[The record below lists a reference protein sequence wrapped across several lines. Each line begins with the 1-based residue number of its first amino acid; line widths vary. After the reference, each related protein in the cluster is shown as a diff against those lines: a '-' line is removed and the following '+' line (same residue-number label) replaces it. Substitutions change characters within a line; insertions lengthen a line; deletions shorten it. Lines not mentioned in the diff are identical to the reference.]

1 MKIIKALKVKSILK
15 YVLPVIIVAILF
27 SIWHFQ
33 RKIITVTETRL
44 VLGTIVE
51 ITVQGKDR
59 GFLTDA
65 VSAAFLRISEIEKI
79 ADRYSEESEIS
90 KLNSLAMLG
99 ELKEIPVSRE
109 TLEMLNL
116 AKGVSESSGG
126 SFDITVAPLVDL
138 WDFKEG
144 GQNRG
149 IPEKGEIRERLKL
162 VDYRNVVIK
171 KNDNLI
177 SSNLAGIKFDL
188 GGIAKG
194 YAMDEAALVLRG
206 LGVESGV
213 VNAGGD
219 MAIIGNKAG
228 GKPWVIGVQD
238 PRDAN
243 KLIALLSLEDVSVV
257 TSGDYE
263 RYFIHNGVRYHHIID
278 PRNGSPSNESIS
290 VTVIAKNTV
299 KNTEKNKAKNKGNN
313 TALADALATAIF
325 VLGPEKGLELAEGL
339 DSVEVLIVGPSG
351 KTFATTGLTDIVEY
365 LD

>member
-1 MKIIKALKVKSILK
+1 MKIVKALKAKSILK
-15 YVLPVIIVAILF
+15 YILPVIIVVILF

-33 RKIITVTETRL
+33 RKIITVTKTRL
-44 VLGTIVE
+44 VLGTVVE
-51 ITVQGKDR
+51 ITVQGKNR
-59 GFLTDA
+59 GLLSDA

-79 ADRYSEESEIS
+79 ADRNTVDSEIS

-99 ELKEIPVSRE
+99 ESKKIPVSRE

-116 AKGVSESSGG
+116 ARGVSESSGG
-126 SFDITVAPLVDL
+126 AFDITVAPLVDL
-138 WDFKEG
+138 WNFKEG
-144 GQNRG
+144 GQNRR
-149 IPEKGEIRERLKL
+149 IPEKGEIRERLKF
-162 VDYRNVVIK
+162 VDYRNVIIDK
-171 KNDNLI
+171 SDNSI
-177 SSNLAGIKFDL
+177 SSDLAGIKLDL

-194 YAMDEAALVLRG
+194 YAVDEAVLVLRG
-206 LGVESGV
+206 FGVESGV

-219 MAIIGNKAG
+219 MAIIGNKVG
-228 GKPWVIGVQD
+228 GSPWVIGVQD

-263 RYFIHNGVRYHHIID
+263 RYFIHNEKRYHHIID
-278 PRNGSPSNESIS
+278 PNTGYPSNESIS
-290 VTVIAKNTV
+290 VTVIV
-299 KNTEKNKAKNKGNN
+299 KNTAKNKAKN

-325 VLGPEKGLELAEGL
+325 VLGPEKGLELAESI

-351 KTFATTGLTDIVEY
+351 KTFATKGVIDIIEY